1 MAKQTQ
7 LSHLILYVVISYS
20 ILWALFGIG
29 KLFEIPF
36 TYDPRQLGGL
46 LVLIGVPAALI
57 AATTSLL
64 ITNGKYG
71 LHHLIKRSLNWRFN
85 IIWYIA
91 AILTPLVIA
100 AASTLTAVLISE
112 AELPNNWF
120 SPSMPLG
127 FMIFFLVYNGL
138 GEEIGWRGFALPE
151 LQNRLGSLGGS
162 LVVGTLWALWHQ
174 PLFFAPGSS
183 QYGDSLILYIY
194 LLTCWT
200 IVMALFIYKAQ
211 GSVLPAILLH
221 ESANFFAFA
230 VNYRKQ
236 YNFLFW
242 GVAAFIAIIFLPR
255 PLIKFGNNSKSIT

>member
-1 MAKQTQ
+1 MEKPAK
-7 LSHLILYVVISYS
+7 LSQLILYVVLSYS
-20 ILWALFGIG
+20 ILWILVGIG

-36 TYDPRQLGGL
+36 TYDPRQMGGL

-57 AATTSLL
+57 GATTSVF
-64 ITNGKYG
+64 ITYGKDG
-71 LHHLIKRSLNWRFN
+71 LHHLLKRSLRFRFN

-91 AILTPLVIA
+91 AVSTPLAIA
-100 AASTLTAVLISE
+100 AASTLTAVSISD
-112 AELPNNWF
+112 AEIPNKWF

-162 LVVGTLWALWHQ
+162 IIVGILWALWHL

-183 QYGDSLILYIY
+183 QYGDSLVVYIY

-200 IVMALFIYKAQ
+200 IVMALFTYKAQ

-221 ESANFFAFA
+221 ESANFFSFA
-230 VNYRKQ
+230 INYSKQ
-236 YNFLFW
+236 YVFLYW
-242 GVAAFIAIIFLPR
+242 GIAAFIATIFLPK
-255 PLIKFGNNSKSIT
+255 PLVKFGTNSKPRI